1 MNRYSRYRT
10 FYYASMVKFCSN
22 EKLKRVRVSRIY
34 SLKYLFRST
43 LLWYI
48 TSFVFLRRETSFTAE
63 NFRLKNWFCP
73 QSFVLPMR
81 FSVVLLP
88 MGFSVVL
95 PIWGSLFCLTYEVLC
110 CPTYEVLCC
119 PTYEVFCCLEVLV
132 EAVRLDVVGVELAD
146 LVLVRQL
153 VRVGAGLNLH
163 LINNIQRY
171 GSGSGQ
177 NSAVPNPSIQ
187 HLN

>member
-95 PIWGSLFCLTYEVLC
+95 PMRFSVLSYLWGSLLSYLWGSLLSYLWGFLLSWGTCRGSPAWRCGCWARRSGPYQTACL
-110 CPTYEVLCC
+110 
-119 PTYEVFCCLEVLV
+119 
-132 EAVRLDVVGVELAD
+132 
-146 LVLVRQL
+146 
-153 VRVGAGLNLH
+153 
-163 LINNIQRY
+163 
-171 GSGSGQ
+171 SGCWTE
-177 NSAVPNPSIQ
+177 PPPD
-187 HLN
+187 